1 MSVFERWAAATLKE
15 AAPDVLKGVPALVA
29 QVPRIAKDMK
39 AQEVSNSLWATATL
53 KEDVPDVLNGV
64 PTLVAQVPAV
74 AKDMNAQC
82 ASNSLWA
89 AATLKEAAPDILKGV
104 PAFVAQVRVIAKDM
118 KAQEVANSL
127 FALVLLSDSVAEVE
141 SILSQGN
148 FVLAAVERFC
158 GLFPKMTETDF
169 RLAVPVV
176 VWACARMGVHHDQ
189 LLAAVSQHFRSAKK
203 CSSLTDWGLCALKW
217 SYDELDSKQLYKDL
231 RKSLKTN
238 LRRRNLYQEDVHNSE
253 YGPHDFYDFYH

>member
-1 MSVFERWAAATLKE
+1 
-15 AAPDVLKGVPALVA
+15 
-29 QVPRIAKDMK
+29 MK

-82 ASNSLWA
+82 VSNSLWA

-141 SILSQGN
+141 FCAGSCGTVLRSLS
-148 FVLAAVERFC
+148 EDDR
-158 GLFPKMTETDF
+158 D
-169 RLAVPVV
+169 RLPSCC
-176 VWACARMGVHHDQ
+176 ACSC
-189 LLAAVSQHFRSAKK
+189 L
-203 CSSLTDWGLCALKW
+203 GLCQDGSA
-217 SYDELDSKQLYKDL
+217 
-231 RKSLKTN
+231 
-238 LRRRNLYQEDVHNSE
+238 
-253 YGPHDFYDFYH
+253 P